1 MGSLS
6 LLQGIFPT
14 QGLNPGLLHARW
26 ILYQLSHKGSP
37 WILEWVA
44 YPFSSRSSWPR
55 SQTGIS
61 CIASGF
67 FINWAI
73 REVSMKKYRFM
84 NIIVIWELQT
94 ITMKFHF
101 AVVVQSLSWVWF
113 FATPWTAIHQAS
125 LSFTISQSFLRFIFT
140 DAVILFNHLILC
152 FPLLLPL
159 MFPSIR
165 VFSNELA
172 LHIRWPKYWS
182 FSFQH
187 QSFQWKFRVDFL

>member
-125 LSFTISQSFLRFIFT
+125 LSFTVSWSLLKLMSIESMVPSNYLILCCLLSCSQSFPASVYFPMSW
-140 DAVILFNHLILC
+140 LFSSGAESTRASASATTNLLC
-152 FPLLLPL
+152 NI
-159 MFPSIR
+159 MIK
-165 VFSNELA
+165 
-172 LHIRWPKYWS
+172 I
-182 FSFQH
+182 
-187 QSFQWKFRVDFL
+187 